1 MKTPKFV
8 EVSFDLDKTL
18 FRQPALTQAARG
30 LGIGKKWDAIDEM
43 YHRKRITLRQ
53 ALLQQFQLLVGMKLV
68 DVLAEV
74 SKVPMMRNI
83 REAVDKLLGLG
94 LSVILCTDNPDFLCQ
109 YLVEQFGF
117 RGFVSSKVAVKN
129 SVITDDIE
137 PLPDKRLGI
146 RKYCAWMSIPLS
158 KTVHVGDGLNDVPV
172 FRVVGYS
179 VALNT
184 NLEKVRRAA
193 SHQMKTDD
201 LLDVYKQIQ
210 SEMSST
216 KSINCHAAE
225 GKSFR
230 VCHERSFLEP
240 I

>member
-8 EVSFDLDKTL
+8 EVSFDVDKTL
-18 FRQPALTQAARG
+18 FRQPALTQAVRG

-74 SKVPMMRNI
+74 SKVSMMRNI
-83 REAVDKLLGLG
+83 RETVDKLLGLG

-117 RGFVSSKVAVKN
+117 RGFVSSKVAVKTGL
-129 SVITDDIE
+129 ITDDIE

-179 VALNT
+179 IALNT
-184 NLEKVRRAA
+184 SLEKVKRAA
-193 SHQMKTDD
+193 SHQMQTDN
-201 LLDVYKQIQ
+201 LLDVYKHIE

-216 KSINCHAAE
+216 KSVN
-225 GKSFR
+225 
-230 VCHERSFLEP
+230 
-240 I
+240 

>member
-8 EVSFDLDKTL
+8 EVSFDVDKTL
-18 FRQPALTQAARG
+18 YRQPALTQAARG

-43 YHRKRITLRQ
+43 YQRKRITLRQ

-83 REAVDKLLGLG
+83 REAVEKLLGLG

-129 SVITDDIE
+129 GVITDDIE

-172 FRVVGYS
+172 FRVVGYAI
-179 VALNT
+179 ALNT
-184 NLEKVRRAA
+184 SHEKVKRAA

-201 LLDVYKQIQ
+201 LLDVYKHIQ
-210 SEMSST
+210 SEMSTT
-216 KSINCHAAE
+216 KSVN
-225 GKSFR
+225 
-230 VCHERSFLEP
+230 
-240 I
+240 

>member
-18 FRQPALTQAARG
+18 FRQPALTQAARR
-30 LGIGKKWDAIDEM
+30 LGISKKWDTIDEL
-43 YHRKRITLRQ
+43 YEKKRITLRQ

-74 SKVPMMRNI
+74 SKVPMIRNI
-83 REAVDKLLGLG
+83 QETVEKLLGLG
-94 LSVILCTDNPDFLCQ
+94 VSVILCTHNPDFLCQ

-129 SVITDDIE
+129 GVITDDIE

-158 KTVHVGDGLNDVPV
+158 KTIHVGDGLNDVPV
-172 FRVVGYS
+172 FRVVGYFI
-179 VALNT
+179 ALYT
-184 NLEKVRRAA
+184 YMCKV
-193 SHQMKTDD
+193 MKA
-201 LLDVYKQIQ
+201 V
-210 SEMSST
+210 S
-216 KSINCHAAE
+216 
-225 GKSFR
+225 
-230 VCHERSFLEP
+230 
-240 I
+240 

>member
-8 EVSFDLDKTL
+8 VVSFDLDKTL

-43 YHRKRITLRQ
+43 YHRQRITLRQ
-53 ALLQQFQLLVGMKLV
+53 ALLQQFRLLVGMKLV

-74 SKVPMMRNI
+74 SKVPMIQNI

-109 YLVEQFGF
+109 YLLEQFGF

-129 SVITDDIE
+129 GVIIDDIE

-179 VALNT
+179 IALNT
-184 NLEKVRRAA
+184 GLEKVKRAA
-193 SHQMKTDD
+193 SHQMETDS
-201 LLDVYKQIQ
+201 LLDVYKHIQ

-216 KSINCHAAE
+216 KSVN
-225 GKSFR
+225 
-230 VCHERSFLEP
+230 
-240 I
+240 

>member
-8 EVSFDLDKTL
+8 EVSFDVDKTL

-43 YHRKRITLRQ
+43 YQRKRITLRQ
-53 ALLQQFQLLVGMKLV
+53 GLLQQFQLLVGMKLV
-68 DVLAEV
+68 DALAEV

-83 REAVDKLLGLG
+83 REAVEKLLGLG

-129 SVITDDIE
+129 GVITDDIE

-179 VALNT
+179 IALNT
-184 NLEKVRRAA
+184 SHEKVKRAA

-201 LLDVYKQIQ
+201 LLDVYKHIQ
-210 SEMSST
+210 SEMSTT
-216 KSINCHAAE
+216 KSVN
-225 GKSFR
+225 
-230 VCHERSFLEP
+230 
-240 I
+240 

>member
-8 EVSFDLDKTL
+8 VVSFDVDKTL

-43 YHRKRITLRQ
+43 YHRQRITLRQ
-53 ALLQQFQLLVGMKLV
+53 ALLQQFRLLVGMKLV

-74 SKVPMMRNI
+74 SKVPMIQNI

-129 SVITDDIE
+129 GVIIDDIE

-179 VALNT
+179 IALNT
-184 NLEKVRRAA
+184 SLEKVKRAA
-193 SHQMKTDD
+193 SHQMETDN
-201 LLDVYKQIQ
+201 LLDVYKHIQ

-216 KSINCHAAE
+216 KSVN
-225 GKSFR
+225 
-230 VCHERSFLEP
+230 
-240 I
+240 

>member
-18 FRQPALTQAARG
+18 FRQPALTQAARR
-30 LGIGKKWDAIDEM
+30 LGIGKKWDTIDEM
-43 YHRKRITLRQ
+43 YHKKRITLRQ
-53 ALLQQFQLLVGMKLV
+53 ALLQQFQLLVGMNLV

-83 REAVDKLLGLG
+83 RETVDKLLGLG

-129 SVITDDIE
+129 GVIIDDIE

-146 RKYCAWMSIPLS
+146 RKYCAWMSIPIS

-179 VALNT
+179 IALNT

-193 SHQMKTDD
+193 SHHMETDD
-201 LLDVYKQIQ
+201 LLDVYKHIQ

-216 KSINCHAAE
+216 KSVN
-225 GKSFR
+225 
-230 VCHERSFLEP
+230 
-240 I
+240 

>member
-8 EVSFDLDKTL
+8 MVSFDVDKTL

-43 YHRKRITLRQ
+43 YERKRITLRQ
-53 ALLQQFQLLVGMKLV
+53 GLLQQFQLLVGMRLV

-74 SKVPMMRNI
+74 SKVPMMRDI
-83 REAVDKLLGLG
+83 RETVDKLLGFG

-109 YLVEQFGF
+109 YLIEQFGF

-129 SVITDDIE
+129 GVIIDDIE

-158 KTVHVGDGLNDVPV
+158 KTIHVGDGLNDVPI
-172 FRVVGYS
+172 FRIVGYS
-179 VALNT
+179 IALNT
-184 NLEKVRRAA
+184 NLEKVKRAA
-193 SHQMKTDD
+193 SHRMETDD
-201 LLDVYKQIQ
+201 LLDVYKHIQ

-216 KSINCHAAE
+216 KSVN
-225 GKSFR
+225 
-230 VCHERSFLEP
+230 
-240 I
+240 

>member
-1 MKTPKFV
+1 MKAPKFV
-8 EVSFDLDKTL
+8 MVSFDVDKTL

-30 LGIGKKWDAIDEM
+30 LGVGKKWDAIDEM
-43 YHRKRITLRQ
+43 YERKRITLRQ
-53 ALLQQFQLLVGMKLV
+53 GLLQQFQLLVGMKLG
-68 DVLAEV
+68 DVLDEV

-83 REAVDKLLGLG
+83 RETVEKLLGLG

-129 SVITDDIE
+129 GVIIDDIE

-158 KTVHVGDGLNDVPV
+158 KTIHVGDGLNDVPI
-172 FRVVGYS
+172 FRVIGYS
-179 VALNT
+179 IALNT

-193 SHQMKTDD
+193 SHRMETDD
-201 LLDVYKQIQ
+201 LLEVYKHIR
-210 SEMSST
+210 SEMST
-216 KSINCHAAE
+216 ARLVN
-225 GKSFR
+225 
-230 VCHERSFLEP
+230 
-240 I
+240 

>member
-8 EVSFDLDKTL
+8 MVSFDVDKTL

-30 LGIGKKWDAIDEM
+30 LGIGKKWDAIDQM
-43 YHRKRITLRQ
+43 YHRQRITLRQ
-53 ALLQQFQLLVGMKLV
+53 GLLQQFQLLVGMKLL
-68 DVLAEV
+68 DILAEV
-74 SKVPMMRNI
+74 SRVPMMRNI

-129 SVITDDIE
+129 GLIIDDIE

-179 VALNT
+179 IALNAS
-184 NLEKVRRAA
+184 LEKARRAA
-193 SHQMKTDD
+193 SHQIETDD
-201 LLDVYKQIQ
+201 LLDVYKHIQ
-210 SEMSST
+210 SEMSSA
-216 KSINCHAAE
+216 SA
-225 GKSFR
+225 SF
-230 VCHERSFLEP
+230 SP
-240 I
+240 

>member
-8 EVSFDLDKTL
+8 QVSFDVDKTL
-18 FRQPALTQAARG
+18 FREPALTRATRG
-30 LGIGKKWDAIDEM
+30 LGIGKKWDAIDEL
-43 YHRKRITLRQ
+43 YQKKRITLRQ
-53 ALLQQFQLLVGMKLV
+53 ALLQQYHLLVGMKLEN
-68 DVLAEV
+68 VLAQV
-74 SKVPMMRNI
+74 SKVPMMQNI
-83 REAVDKLLGLG
+83 RETVDKLLGLG
-94 LSVILCTDNPDFLCQ
+94 LQVILCTDNPDFLCQ

-129 SVITDDIE
+129 GVIIDDIE

-179 VALNT
+179 IALNT
-184 NLEKVRRAA
+184 SLEKVKRAA
-193 SHQMKTDD
+193 SHQMETDN
-201 LLDVYKQIQ
+201 LLDVYKHIQ

-216 KSINCHAAE
+216 KSVN
-225 GKSFR
+225 
-230 VCHERSFLEP
+230 
-240 I
+240 

>member
-1 MKTPKFV
+1 M
-8 EVSFDLDKTL
+8 VSFDVDKTL
-18 FRQPALTQAARG
+18 FRKPALTTVARA
-30 LGIGKKWDAIDEM
+30 LGIGERWDGLDEM
-43 YHRKRITLRQ
+43 EQKKRITIGQCLARQ
-53 ALLQQFQLLVGMKLV
+53 YELLVGMKLV

-74 SKVPMMRNI
+74 SKVEMMRNI
-83 REAVDKLLGLG
+83 RETVDKLLRLG
-94 LSVILCTDNPDFLCQ
+94 LSVMLCTDNPDFLCQ

-129 SVITDDIE
+129 GLITDDIE

-179 VALNT
+179 IALNT
-184 NLEKVRRAA
+184 SLEKVKRAA
-193 SHQMKTDD
+193 SHQMETDD
-201 LLDVYKQIQ
+201 LLDVYKHIQ

-216 KSINCHAAE
+216 KSVN
-225 GKSFR
+225 
-230 VCHERSFLEP
+230 
-240 I
+240 

>member
-8 EVSFDLDKTL
+8 EVSFDVDKTL
-18 FRQPALTQAARG
+18 FRQPALTQAVRG
-30 LGIGKKWDAIDEM
+30 LGIGKKWDTIDEM

-68 DVLAEV
+68 DVLAQV

-83 REAVDKLLGLG
+83 RETVEKLLGLG

-129 SVITDDIE
+129 GLITDDIE

-179 VALNT
+179 IALNT
-184 NLEKVRRAA
+184 SLEKVKRAA
-193 SHQMKTDD
+193 SHQMQTDN
-201 LLDVYKQIQ
+201 LLDVYKHIE

-216 KSINCHAAE
+216 KSVN
-225 GKSFR
+225 
-230 VCHERSFLEP
+230 
-240 I
+240 

>member
-8 EVSFDLDKTL
+8 QVSFDVDKTL
-18 FRQPALTQAARG
+18 FREPALTQAARG

-43 YHRKRITLRQ
+43 YQRKRITLRQ
-53 ALLQQFQLLVGMKLV
+53 ALLQQFQLLVGMKLA

-74 SKVPMMRNI
+74 SKVPTMRNI
-83 REAVDKLLGLG
+83 RETVEKLLGLG

-201 LLDVYKQIQ
+201 LLDVYKHIQ

-216 KSINCHAAE
+216 KSVN
-225 GKSFR
+225 
-230 VCHERSFLEP
+230 
-240 I
+240 

>member
-1 MKTPKFV
+1 MKTLKFV
-8 EVSFDLDKTL
+8 VVSFDVDKTL
-18 FRQPALTQAARG
+18 FRQPALTQAVRG
-30 LGIGKKWDAIDEM
+30 LGIGKKWDAIDQM
-43 YHRKRITLRQ
+43 YHRQRITLRQ
-53 ALLQQFQLLVGMKLV
+53 GLLQQFQLLVGMKLA

-129 SVITDDIE
+129 GVIIDDIE

-179 VALNT
+179 IALNT
-184 NLEKVRRAA
+184 GLEKVKRAA
-193 SHQMKTDD
+193 SHQMETDN
-201 LLDVYKQIQ
+201 LLDVYKHIQ

-216 KSINCHAAE
+216 KSVN
-225 GKSFR
+225 
-230 VCHERSFLEP
+230 
-240 I
+240 

>member
-8 EVSFDLDKTL
+8 QVSFDVDKTL
-18 FRQPALTQAARG
+18 FREPALFRTARG
-30 LGIGKKWDAIDEM
+30 LGISKKWDSIDEL
-43 YHRKRITLRQ
+43 YDKKRITLRQ
-53 ALLQQFQLLVGMKLV
+53 GLVQQFQLLAGMKLA

-83 REAVDKLLGLG
+83 RETVEKFLGLG
-94 LSVILCTDNPDFLCQ
+94 LQVILCTDNPDFLCQ

-129 SVITDDIE
+129 GVITDDIE
-137 PLPDKRLGI
+137 PLPDKRLGM

-179 VALNT
+179 IALNT
-184 NLEKVRRAA
+184 NLDKVKRAA
-193 SHQMKTDD
+193 SHRMETDD
-201 LLDVYKQIQ
+201 LLDVYKHIQ
-210 SEMSST
+210 SEMS
-216 KSINCHAAE
+216 N
-225 GKSFR
+225 
-230 VCHERSFLEP
+230 VRSVN
-240 I
+240 

>member
-8 EVSFDLDKTL
+8 EISFDVDKTL
-18 FRQPALTQAARG
+18 FRQPALTRAARG
-30 LGIGKKWDAIDEM
+30 LGIGKKWDGIDEM
-43 YHRKRITLRQ
+43 YQRKRITLRQ

-129 SVITDDIE
+129 GLITDDIE

-179 VALNT
+179 IALNT

-193 SHQMKTDD
+193 SHQMETDD
-201 LLDVYKQIQ
+201 LLDVYKHIQ

-216 KSINCHAAE
+216 KSVN
-225 GKSFR
+225 
-230 VCHERSFLEP
+230 
-240 I
+240 

>member
-8 EVSFDLDKTL
+8 TVSFDVDKTL
-18 FRQPALTQAARG
+18 FRQPALTHAARG
-30 LGIGKKWDAIDEM
+30 LGIGKKWDAIDAM
-43 YHRKRITLRQ
+43 YHKQRITLRQ

-68 DVLAEV
+68 DVLGEV

-83 REAVDKLLGLG
+83 REAVEKLLGLG

-129 SVITDDIE
+129 GVIIDDIE

-179 VALNT
+179 IALNT

-193 SHQMKTDD
+193 SDQMETDD
-201 LLDVYKQIQ
+201 LLDVYKHIQ

-216 KSINCHAAE
+216 KSVN
-225 GKSFR
+225 
-230 VCHERSFLEP
+230 
-240 I
+240 